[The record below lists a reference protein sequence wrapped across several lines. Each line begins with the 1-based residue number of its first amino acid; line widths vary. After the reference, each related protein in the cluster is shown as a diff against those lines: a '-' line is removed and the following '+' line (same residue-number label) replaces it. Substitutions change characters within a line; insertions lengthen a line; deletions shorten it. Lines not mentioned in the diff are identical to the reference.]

1 MFKDILV
8 PVVQGD
14 ISDAALLTA
23 SKLAEANRGHVV
35 ALVGVSMITPNA
47 GWDYYPEGVF
57 TTLKESA
64 DAAIS
69 ALTAKLEAR
78 LVGGTAPYEIRRCAS
93 PWLTA
98 TEMALVAARYSDLV
112 VMGRGDRIVDADR
125 QLFAGLLTG
134 SGRPLLLVPEAA
146 PVPDAFERI
155 LIAWKPTREATR
167 AVHDAMPL
175 LRAGRAIDM
184 LMVDDDQARWP
195 KDEAIGQ
202 ALLRHLRRHEV
213 AIRLQLHESGDRS
226 SGQRI
231 LDYAAEASAQLIV
244 AGGYSRSRAMEQVF
258 GGVTRTLFEHARL
271 PVLFSH

>member
-8 PVVQGD
+8 PVVQGS
-14 ISDAALLTA
+14 ISDAALLAA

-69 ALTAKLEAR
+69 ALAAKLEAR
-78 LVGGTAPYEIRRCAS
+78 LARGTVPYEIRRCAS

-98 TEMALVAARYSDLV
+98 NEMALIGARYSDLIV
-112 VMGRGDRIVDADR
+112 LGRGDKVVDADR

-134 SGRPLLLVPEAA
+134 SGRPLLLVPETGPAA
-146 PVPDAFERI
+146 DAFERI

-184 LMVDDDQARWP
+184 LMVDNAHDRWP
-195 KDEAIGQ
+195 KDEAGAQ
-202 ALLRHLRRHEV
+202 ALQRHLQRHGI
-213 AIRLQLHESGDRS
+213 ATRLQLRESGDSS
-226 SGQRI
+226 SGQCI
-231 LDYAAEASAQLIV
+231 LDYAAGSDAQLIV

-258 GGVTRTLFEHARL
+258 GGVTRTLFERSPL

>member
-57 TTLKESA
+57 TTLRESA

-78 LVGGTAPYEIRRCAS
+78 LVGGTASYEIRRCAS

-98 TEMALVAARYSDLV
+98 TEMALVAARYCDLV
-112 VMGRGDRIVDADR
+112 VMGRGERVDDAAR

-134 SGRPLLLVPEAA
+134 SGRPIVLVPEAA
-146 PVPDAFERI
+146 PVSDEFVGI
-155 LIAWKPTREATR
+155 VIVLIATR
-167 AVHDAMPL
+167 
-175 LRAGRAIDM
+175 
-184 LMVDDDQARWP
+184 
-195 KDEAIGQ
+195 
-202 ALLRHLRRHEV
+202 
-213 AIRLQLHESGDRS
+213 
-226 SGQRI
+226 
-231 LDYAAEASAQLIV
+231 
-244 AGGYSRSRAMEQVF
+244 
-258 GGVTRTLFEHARL
+258 
-271 PVLFSH
+271 

>member
-8 PVVQGD
+8 PVVQGR
-14 ISDAALLTA
+14 ISDAALLAA
-23 SKLAEANRGHVV
+23 SKLAEVNRGRVV

-78 LVGGTAPYEIRRCAS
+78 LARGTASYEIRRCAS

-98 TEMALVAARYSDLV
+98 TEMALICARYCDLIV
-112 VMGRGDRIVDADR
+112 LGRADKVIDADR

-134 SGRPLLLVPEAA
+134 SGRPLLLVPETGTAA
-146 PVPDAFERI
+146 DAFERI
-155 LIAWKPTREATR
+155 VIAWKPTREAAR
-167 AVHDAMPL
+167 AVHDGLPL
-175 LRAGRAIDM
+175 LRSGRSVDM
-184 LMVDDDQARWP
+184 LMVDNAHERWP
-195 KDEAIGQ
+195 KDETEAQ
-202 ALLRHLRRHEV
+202 ALQRHLQRHGI
-213 AIRLQLHESGDRS
+213 ATRLQLRESGEVS
-226 SGQRI
+226 SGQCI
-231 LDYAAEASAQLIV
+231 LDYAAESDAQLLV

-258 GGVTRTLFEHARL
+258 GGVTRTLFERSPL

>member
-14 ISDAALLTA
+14 ISDAALRTA
-23 SKLAEANRGHVV
+23 SRLAEANRGHVV

-47 GWDYYPEGVF
+47 AWDYYPEGVF

-69 ALTAKLEAR
+69 ALAEKLETRLAR
-78 LVGGTAPYEIRRCAS
+78 GTASYEIRRCAS

-98 TEMALVAARYSDLV
+98 TEMALISARYSDLV
-112 VMGRGDRIVDADR
+112 VMGRGDKFADADR

-134 SGRPLLLVPEAA
+134 SGRPLLLVPEAGPA
-146 PVPDAFERI
+146 ADAFERI

-175 LRAGRAIDM
+175 LRDGRTIDT
-184 LMVDDDQARWP
+184 LMVDDEHDRWP
-195 KDEAIGQ
+195 NDEAAGQ
-202 ALLRHLRRHEV
+202 ALHRHLQRHDI
-213 AIRLQLHESGDRS
+213 ATRLQLRESGDRS
-226 SGQRI
+226 NGECI
-231 LDYAAEASAQLIV
+231 LDYAAESNAQLVV

-258 GGVTRTLFEHARL
+258 GGVTRTLFERAPV

>member
-14 ISDAALLTA
+14 IRNAALLTA

-69 ALTAKLEAR
+69 SLTAKLEAR
-78 LVGGTAPYEIRRCAS
+78 LVGGTAAYEIRCAS

-112 VMGRGDRIVDADR
+112 VMGRGEKVDDAAR

-146 PVPDAFERI
+146 PVADAFERI
-155 LIAWKPTREATR
+155 LIAWKPTREARR

-195 KDEAIGQ
+195 KDEAAGQ
-202 ALLRHLRRHEV
+202 ALLRHLRRHDI
-213 AIRLQLHESGDRS
+213 AIHLQLHESGDRS

-231 LDYAAEASAQLIV
+231 LDYAAESSAQLIV